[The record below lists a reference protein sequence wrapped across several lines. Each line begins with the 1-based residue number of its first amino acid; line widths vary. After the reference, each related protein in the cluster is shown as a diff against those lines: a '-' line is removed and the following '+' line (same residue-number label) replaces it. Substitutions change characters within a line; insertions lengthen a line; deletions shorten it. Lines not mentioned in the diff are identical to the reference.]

1 MDKILIKNGTVYDP
15 VLHRMEKRE
24 IALAG
29 GEIVPVEGFTEDIT
43 IDAKG
48 CLVTPGLID
57 FHVHCYI
64 GASDGANNVDSFSM
78 PNGVTT
84 AIDGGTAG
92 TANYEGFYQNVVC
105 RSTTG
110 VRALLHVAP
119 EGLTTGRHGENQDP
133 KYWDLEQIHRLTR
146 KHPHVLVGLKV
157 RMQANLLDPFGL
169 HEEPL
174 VEAVKLGEEIGK
186 KVVVH
191 VNNPNVSCGRVA
203 QILRPGDVFC
213 HMYAGNQEN
222 ILNPDGTIQDD
233 VKKARERGV
242 IFDACNGRG
251 NFLFQVAEPA
261 MRQGFVPDIVS
272 SDVNPMVFYK
282 HPMISLPRVLSKYL
296 AMGMPLAD
304 VLDTATLAPARWIG
318 EEDLASTA
326 EGTIADIAIWKL
338 KEKPVCHLDVAGREL
353 RGNQVLVP
361 QMTIREGVIVY
372 CQSDFL

>member
-15 VLHRMEKRE
+15 VSHSLEKRD

-29 GEIVPVEGFTEDIT
+29 GEIVPVEGFCENVTV
-43 IDAKG
+43 DAEG

-64 GASDGANNVDSFSM
+64 GASDGANNVDSFSL
-78 PNGVTT
+78 PNGITT

-133 KYWDLEQIHRLTR
+133 AYWDLEQIHRLCR
-146 KHPHVLVGLKV
+146 KHPDTLVGLKV
-157 RMQANLLDPFGL
+157 RMQDNLLDPFGL

-174 VEAVKLGEEIGK
+174 IQAVRLGEELGK
-186 KVVVH
+186 RVVVH

-213 HMYAGNQEN
+213 HMYAGSRES
-222 ILNPDGTIQDD
+222 ILDAGGQIQPEVLD
-233 VKKARERGV
+233 ARERGV

-261 MRQGFVPDIVS
+261 LKQGFVPDIVS

-296 AMGMPLAD
+296 AMGLALED
-304 VLDTATLAPARWIG
+304 VLDMATINPANWLG
-318 EEDLASTA
+318 ETELASMA
-326 EGTIADIAIWKL
+326 EGTIADLAVWKL
-338 KEKPVCHLDVAGREL
+338 KQKPTLHLDVTGREL
-353 RGNQVLVP
+353 RGDRVLVP
-361 QMTIREGVIVY
+361 QMTVKEGVIVY
-372 CQSDFL
+372 CQADFL